1 MKEKPF
7 PKILGITQATGWV
20 AVFDEGDGVISRYP
34 VAVWAIVEDCGD
46 ASVIGMS
53 QNNEIELFADNS
65 VSNFLRWEPA

>member
-1 MKEKPF
+1 MEKPF

-20 AVFDEGDGVISRYP
+20 AVFDEGDDGIKRYP

-46 ASVIGMS
+46 ASVVGMS
-53 QNNEIELFADNS
+53 QNNEIELIADNS